1 MWWAWRTGRGV
12 IDVDPSFFLFLLEFV
27 CVYIAFTLL
36 FYRCLFIFF
45 PSFFPMLFYFVC
57 CGVMCILYYVRLIIM
72 YNAAIPSRADM
83 SYELKDARVLAQWC
97 YCGAHSR
104 LGCRVVSHRLG
115 RGRSC
120 LAYFL
125 FFCRDFVLCI
135 ITCPNLQCY
144 YYYTMERDSSNAK
157 KKSRIIMSRH
167 S

>member
-1 MWWAWRTGRGV
+1 MACCVWWAWRTGRGV

-36 FYRCLFIFF
+36 FYRYLFIFF
-45 PSFFPMLFYFVC
+45 LMLFYLVC
-57 CGVMCILYYVRLIIM
+57 YGMICILYYVRLIIM
-72 YNAAIPSRADM
+72 YNAVIPSRADM

-125 FFCRDFVLCI
+125 LFCRDFVLCI

-144 YYYTMERDSSNAK
+144 YCYTMERHSLNAK
-157 KKSRIIMSRH
+157 KKRKKLES
-167 S
+167 